1 MEKNNPPSG
10 EYPYLF
16 LYLKKKLYIHISN
29 IFKNEYILK
38 RNILFLLN
46 IFIYKFFVFNY
57 YSF

>member
-1 MEKNNPPSG
+1 MEKNNPHSG